1 MTLQLTVNFS
11 SLKRITEGKK
21 MEYLVTLHGETNV
34 VTAFPKDQQEKAI
47 ALWQQYVADGKF
59 ATLTVD

>member
-1 MTLQLTVNFS
+1 
-11 SLKRITEGKK
+11 
-21 MEYLVTLHGETNV
+21 MEYLVKLHGENEV

-47 ALWQQYVADGKF
+47 ALWRQYVADGKL

>member
-1 MTLQLTVNFS
+1 
-11 SLKRITEGKK
+11 
-21 MEYLVTLHGETNV
+21 MEYLVTLHDETNV

-47 ALWQQYVADGKF
+47 ALWQQYVADGKI

>member
-1 MTLQLTVNFS
+1 MGET
-11 SLKRITEGKK
+11 
-21 MEYLVTLHGETNV
+21 MEYLVTLHGDTDV

-47 ALWQQYVADGKF
+47 ALWQQYVTDGKF

>member
-1 MTLQLTVNFS
+1 
-11 SLKRITEGKK
+11 
-21 MEYLVTLHGETNV
+21 MEYVVTLHGETDV
-34 VTAFPKDQQEKAI
+34 VTAYPSDQQAKAI

>member
-1 MTLQLTVNFS
+1 
-11 SLKRITEGKK
+11 

-34 VTAFPKDQQEKAI
+34 VTAFPKGQQEKAI